1 MPRLRIKTT
10 DGKLERITVP
20 DNITLRDLKE
30 LIARD
35 VVHNA
40 ATTPVK
46 LSLNNQVP
54 GPCHVQTAVDVFPL
68 LTRVKLAGF
77 RWSLKAHNKTPC
89 KQLASAVVISCG
101 SWDLQTTRS
110 LMHHLIDVSD
120 QAHPHLFLFLLPSD
134 LLQLMKSQQYPW
146 KRQHDRHVC
155 LLVRKTSSRDLK
167 RWVDCCKSQFDSN
180 AAEKVRAPL
189 YL

>member
-1 MPRLRIKTT
+1 MPRLRIRTT

-40 ATTPVK
+40 AATPVK
-46 LSLNNQVP
+46 LSLNNKVP
-54 GPCHVQTAVDVFPL
+54 GPCHVQTAVDLFPL
-68 LTRVKLAGF
+68 LPCVQLTGF
-77 RWSLKAHNKTPC
+77 RWSLKAHHKTLC

-110 LMHHLIDVSD
+110 LMHHLIVSN
-120 QAHPHLFLFLLPSD
+120 QAHPHPFLFLLPSE

-146 KRQHDRHVC
+146 KRQHNHHVC
-155 LLVRKTSSRDLK
+155 LVVRKTSSRDLN
-167 RWVDCCKSQFDSN
+167 RWVAANCCKSQF
-180 AAEKVRAPL
+180 
-189 YL
+189 